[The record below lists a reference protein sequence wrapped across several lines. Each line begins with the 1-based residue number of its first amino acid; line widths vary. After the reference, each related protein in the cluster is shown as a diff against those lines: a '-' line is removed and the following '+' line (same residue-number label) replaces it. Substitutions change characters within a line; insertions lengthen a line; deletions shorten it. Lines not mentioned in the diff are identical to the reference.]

1 MCFCF
6 CPTVALAGS
15 ADTAA
20 GPPFGQGA
28 SPRDDFRWSSLGSD
42 FAAWPNLQRS
52 IKSVPRE
59 GADENG
65 QSKRRIL
72 LGKRPNGGGDD
83 DYNERMAGGFS
94 SKRKTMLGKREWQ
107 GETAGRPLGESF
119 TEAGSLR
126 NAGDKRQVMLGKRPE
141 AKTGKAAWGKYD
153 IGNRNDDIQ
162 SPWQRVR
169 LGKRPVNGGDGKRR
183 ILLGKRPDNEI
194 ADDTKRRIMLGKR
207 PSDENAIKR
216 TIMLGKRPDVGESKR
231 RILLGKRPD
240 YGVAGYMKR
249 RILLGKRR
257 VPRQNSNAKPPALQR
272 TLLGKRAA
280 VSGLDS
286 TDRNGRVRLG
296 RSQDNGSPREAL
308 VKRPFGGSSYK
319 WDLPSAPNV
328 RDERR

>member
-6 CPTVALAGS
+6 CLTVALIGS

-28 SPRDDFRWSSLGSD
+28 GPREDFRWSSD
-42 FAAWPNLQRS
+42 FGTWPYLQRS
-52 IKSVPRE
+52 VKSVPRE
-59 GADENG
+59 GVDETG
-65 QSKRRIL
+65 QLKRRVL
-72 LGKRPNGGGDD
+72 LGKRPNDVDDD
-83 DYNERMAGGFS
+83 DYNERMTGGFS
-94 SKRKTMLGKREWQ
+94 SKRKTMLGKRERQ
-107 GETAGRPLGESF
+107 GETAGRPVGQSF
-119 TEAGSLR
+119 TEAGSS
-126 NAGDKRQVMLGKRPE
+126 NAGDKRRVMLGKRPE
-141 AKTGKAAWGKYD
+141 AKIEKAAWGKYD
-153 IGNRNDDIQ
+153 IGNRNNEMQ

-169 LGKRPVNGGDGKRR
+169 LGKRPVNSGDAKRR

-216 TIMLGKRPDVGESKR
+216 TIMLGKRPDVSDTKR

-257 VPRQNSNAKPPALQR
+257 VPRQNSNAEPRALPR

-286 TDRNGRVRLG
+286 ADRKGRVRLG
-296 RSQDNGSPREAL
+296 RSQGNGSLREA
-308 VKRPFGGSSYK
+308 VAKRPFGGSSYK
-319 WDLPSAPNV
+319 WDHPSSPNV